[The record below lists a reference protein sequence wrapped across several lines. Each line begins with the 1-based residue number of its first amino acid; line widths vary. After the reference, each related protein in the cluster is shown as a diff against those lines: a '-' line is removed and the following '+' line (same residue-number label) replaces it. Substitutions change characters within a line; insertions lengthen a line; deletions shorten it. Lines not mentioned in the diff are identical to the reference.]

1 MPAFDPTEAHQ
12 FKMNVNGTVVKRLGC
27 YHMKYYLDDKFIAVG
42 VIDLLP
48 NGLSSVYFFY
58 EP

>member
-1 MPAFDPTEAHQ
+1 
-12 FKMNVNGTVVKRLGC
+12 
-27 YHMKYYLDDKFIAVG
+27 MKYYLDDKFIAVG

>member
-1 MPAFDPTEAHQ
+1 
-12 FKMNVNGTVVKRLGC
+12 
-27 YHMKYYLDDKFIAVG
+27 MKYYLDNKLIGVG

-58 EP
+58 EPEYKDHRLGVFSSLI